1 MKSSVLLFFLLL
13 FFSQITL
20 SQTESRFYPNGRAT
34 DSIKKIK
41 KDFKSKK
48 LLKMPSFNVQAMM
61 KEDTESQKSVEPRP
75 FRFGK
80 AFHTDIYVSI
90 EDDGDETEE
99 GRTWAMEFH
108 SKGALSINFVLE

>member
-41 KDFKSKK
+41 
-48 LLKMPSFNVQAMM
+48 MPSFNVQAMM
-61 KEDTESQKSVEPRP
+61 KEDTESQKSVKPRP